1 MSLFDQSKDDS
12 SVTANKKEKKNFI
25 YTNIMV
31 LLMVL
36 NKWAL

>member
-1 MSLFDQSKDDS
+1 MSLLDQSKDDS
-12 SVTANKKEKKNFI
+12 SVTANKKEKNFI